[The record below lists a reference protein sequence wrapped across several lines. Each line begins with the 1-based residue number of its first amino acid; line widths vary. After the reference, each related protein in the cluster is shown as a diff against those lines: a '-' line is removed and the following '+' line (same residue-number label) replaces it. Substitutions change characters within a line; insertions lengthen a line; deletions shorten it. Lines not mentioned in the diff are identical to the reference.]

1 MVITVAN
8 KHGDI
13 VATYQPTTSQ
23 QIKAIEKVKELWPAP
38 KYKVRVTL

>member
-8 KHGDI
+8 KRGDI
-13 VATYQPTTSQ
+13 VATYQPTISQ
-23 QIKAIEKVKELWPAP
+23 QIRAIEKVKELWPAP

>member
-8 KHGDI
+8 KRGDI
-13 VATYQPTTSQ
+13 VATYQPTTSH

>member
-1 MVITVAN
+1 MVITVTN

-13 VATYQPTTSQ
+13 VAAYQPTSSQ
-23 QIKAIEKVKELWPAP
+23 QIKAIEKVKEFWPAP